1 MSDKVKSS
9 AENQS
14 SNKLIALGVMIYSV
28 VEAVI
33 AFFVVFKPLYINTV
47 YHNTYLDEQGVSYSV
62 SFFGNMFQ
70 SADEFGSGTIKL
82 SLAGAVMNIL
92 LIYVIMTVVP
102 ILLSLLFKK
111 GYAFAKSGLIV
122 IFGIKAVA
130 GFMPM
135 LVPFANVRNSI
146 RIFGIAD
153 AVLCLCA
160 CAYFVYLNSV
170 EYADDMLLDSEQ
182 IKAMVK
188 RAKLGGLLLLLMA
201 ALVVCEKFAM
211 GGYGINWSIIIG
223 KSDQQ
228 LMQGYVLVVLFS
240 VSLLAA
246 IMYVRGSFASLY
258 FFAGFG
264 GAVALSNAYALI
276 NKVIWVNTTYKQ
288 QKALMK
294 QGDAAAT
301 EWIGS
306 NGMGAT
312 WWRRTAFI
320 IVCFLIAAVVA
331 FLAFMK
337 IKNRVFQ
344 KAAEDEKKPA
354 LVTWI
359 CSGALVLCFFLSI
372 VAVLQWDKKV
382 YDSFVMGA
390 MDYMYFI
397 VYGGVT
403 LFLALSMLG
412 GCGFARWGA
421 VGLNIVVGA
430 SNFSTIFKVFSAR
443 SSLVNANPGYHG
455 YDYIIMGILFILSL
469 VCCLSIIAMFVY
481 KEIGNY
487 MYNKSNS

>member
-1 MSDKVKSS
+1 MSDEVKSS
-9 AENQS
+9 AENKS
-14 SNKLIALGVMIYSV
+14 SNKLIALGVMIFSV
-28 VEAVI
+28 IEAVV

-47 YHNTYLDEQGVSYSV
+47 YHNATLDESGTSYTV

-70 SADEFGSGTIKL
+70 SADEFGSGEIKL
-82 SLAGAVMNIL
+82 SLAGSVLNIL

-102 ILLSLLFKK
+102 ILLALLFKK
-111 GYAFAKSGLIV
+111 GYAFAKSGLTV
-122 IFGIKAVA
+122 VFGVKAIA

-135 LVPFANVRNSI
+135 LVPFANARNSM

-153 AVLCLCA
+153 AVLCMCA
-160 CAYFVYLNSV
+160 CAYFVYLSNV
-170 EYADDMLLDSEQ
+170 EYADDMLFDSEQ

-188 RAKLGGLLLLLMA
+188 RAKLGGLFLVLMA
-201 ALVVCEKFAM
+201 ALVICEKYAM

-246 IMYVRGSFASLY
+246 IMYVRGSFTSLY

-264 GAVALSNAYALI
+264 GAVVLTNAYALI
-276 NKVIWVNTTYKQ
+276 NKVVWVNTTYKQ

-301 EWIGS
+301 EWIGA

-312 WWRRTAFI
+312 WWRRTVFI
-320 IVCFLIAAVVA
+320 ILCFLISAVVA
-331 FLAFMK
+331 FFAFMK
-337 IKNRVFQ
+337 IKDRVFQ
-344 KAAEDEKKPA
+344 KVSEDEKKPA
-354 LVTWI
+354 LITWI
-359 CSGALVLCFFLSI
+359 CAGALVLCFFLSV

-382 YDSFVMGA
+382 YDTFVMGA

-397 VYGGVT
+397 VYGGIT

-412 GCGFARWGA
+412 GCSFSKWGA
-421 VGLNIVVGA
+421 LGLYIVVGA
-430 SNFSTIFKVFSAR
+430 SNFSTIFRVFSAR
-443 SSLVNANPGYHG
+443 SSLVKANPGYHG

-469 VCCLSIIAMFVY
+469 ICCLSIIAMFVY
-481 KEIGNY
+481 KEINNY
-487 MYNKSNS
+487 MYNKSNA

>member
-1 MSDKVKSS
+1 MSDNVKSS
-9 AENQS
+9 AENKS
-14 SNKLIALGVMIYSV
+14 TNKLIAFGVIIFSV
-28 VEAVI
+28 IEAVV
-33 AFFVVFKPLYINTV
+33 AFLVVFKPLYINTV
-47 YHNTYLDEQGVSYSV
+47 YHNTTLEESGTSYTV

-70 SADEFGSGTIKL
+70 SADEFGSGEIKL
-82 SLAGAVMNIL
+82 SLIGPVMNIL
-92 LIYVIMTVVP
+92 LMYLIITAVP
-102 ILLSLLFKK
+102 ILLALLFKK
-111 GYAFAKSGLIV
+111 GFAFAKSGLTV
-122 IFGIKAVA
+122 IFGFKAVL

-135 LVPFANVRNSI
+135 LVPFANNRNSI

-153 AVLCLCA
+153 AMLCLCA
-160 CAYFVYLNSV
+160 CAYFVYLNNL
-170 EYADDMLLDSEQ
+170 EYADDMLFDSEQ
-182 IKAMVK
+182 IKSMIK
-188 RAKLGGLLLLLMA
+188 RSKLGGVLLVLMA
-201 ALVVCEKFAM
+201 ALVVCEKYAM
-211 GGYGINWSIIIG
+211 SGYGINWSIIIG

-228 LMQGYVLVVLFS
+228 LMQGYVLVLLFS

-246 IMYVRGSFASLY
+246 ILYVRGSFASMY

-276 NKVIWVNTTYKQ
+276 NKVIWANTTYKQ

-312 WWRRTAFI
+312 WWRRTVFI
-320 IVCFLIAAVVA
+320 ALCFVIAAVVA
-331 FLAFMK
+331 FLAFSK

-344 KAAEDEKKPA
+344 KPVEDEKRPA
-354 LVTWI
+354 LITWI
-359 CSGALVLCFFLSI
+359 CSGALVLCFFLSVI
-372 VAVLQWDKKV
+372 AVLQWDKKV
-382 YDSFVMGA
+382 YDEFVMGA

-430 SNFSTIFKVFSAR
+430 ANFSTIFRVFSKR
-443 SSLVNANPGYHG
+443 ISLVAANPGYHG
-455 YDYIIMGILFILSL
+455 YDYIIIGMLFILSL

-481 KEIGNY
+481 KDISNY